1 MWKKPLPFSFSLVAL
16 ISVLAACS
24 SGTKAP
30 SISSVTYSASELQA
44 MCLKGS
50 GDTPVACHF
59 PVIHNEISPNHY
71 AVEVTGTSLSEVKL
85 YAESRRLMFD
95 SELSGAESKRED
107 TASLRFIVNTRQP
120 DGQPIQHDTYEGFPG
135 ATLWLPDGLANI
147 TSIKVSPVEP
157 VQRVFVIGDS
167 TVCDQNPQWDKPVMN
182 RFSGWGQVLPAY
194 FDDTVS
200 IVNYADSGEGTEAFN
215 TLDGVLLKPISE
227 QIKAD
232 DVVLIQLG
240 HNDKTTSQNVYTQR
254 LEDLIHFIRSRD
266 ALPVLISPMIRNHGI
281 ALEKQ
286 HQWPQLDIPAALA
299 GIAKRENVPYID
311 LLTLSNSWA
320 EPLGQANAQAYFVSK
335 DRTHT
340 NEAGARVFADLIIDA
355 IKQQDLP
362 LAQSLR

>member
-1 MWKKPLPFSFSLVAL
+1 MWKKPLPFSFTLVAL
-16 ISVLAACS
+16 ISSLAACS
-24 SGTKAP
+24 SGSNAP
-30 SISSVTYSASELQA
+30 SASSVTYSASELQA
-44 MCLKGS
+44 MCLDAS
-50 GDTPVACHF
+50 GDTPLACHF
-59 PVIHNEISPNHY
+59 PVIDSESSPNHF

-95 SELSGAESKRED
+95 SELLDAQSKSEYD
-107 TASLRFIVNTRQP
+107 SSLRFIVNTRQP
-120 DGQPIQHDTYEGFPG
+120 DGQPIQHDTYEGLPG

-147 TSIKVSPVEP
+147 ASIKVTPVEP
-157 VQRVFVIGDS
+157 VQRIFVIGDS
-167 TVCDQNPQWDKPVMN
+167 TVCDQNPQWDKPAVN

-215 TLDGVLLKPISE
+215 TLDGVLLKPIAE
-227 QIKAD
+227 QIKAN

-240 HNDKTTSQNVYTQR
+240 HNDKITPQSVYTQR

-266 ALPVLISPMIRNHGI
+266 AQPVLISPMIRNHGI

-286 HQWPQLDIPAALA
+286 HQWPQLDIPAALS
-299 GIAKRENVPYID
+299 GIATRENVPYID

-320 EPLGQANAQAYFVSK
+320 EPLGQSTAQTYFVTK

-362 LAQSLR
+362 IAQSLR